1 MLDIMMSYCSDEV
14 KEIHGWKGLGFFVLF
29 SKWYSLIQLPPFI
42 YFTLIV
48 NTSYVPMTAKSKQ
61 KNIPGKLKD
70 IIYGL
75 EGRMNGL
82 LNCLD
87 TDM

>member
-1 MLDIMMSYCSDEV
+1 MTSHCSDEV
-14 KEIHGWKGLGFFVLF
+14 KEMQGWKGLGFLF
-29 SKWYSLIQLPPFI
+29 CLANGTALFNYHPSFI
-42 YFTLIV
+42 FTLII

-75 EGRMNGL
+75 VEEMNGP

>member
-1 MLDIMMSYCSDEV
+1 MERV
-14 KEIHGWKGLGFFVLF
+14 GGFVLF
-29 SKWYSLIQLPPFI
+29 SKRHSLIQLPPFI
-42 YFTLIV
+42 YFTLII

-61 KNIPGKLKD
+61 KNIPRKLKD

-75 EGRMNGL
+75 EGEMNGL